1 MYLLRFS
8 KAEYHSQTLKNEELR
23 FTPIETWRRL
33 EGLDLAR
40 GDAWEGADRIDQP
53 EHVKS
58 VKFRFGSDS
67 FQDWIEHELAG
78 PIIIRNDRTEYPATH
93 GLCFNIVD
101 RQMLAD
107 ASEKSSG
114 TIDFNRFCN
123 EFGPSVLVVTDVSK
137 FLELT
142 IAAIKGVFP
151 QVIKA
156 SSHGQVKYVEDS
168 HHGQYSI
175 YCKPARFGW
184 QKEFRVMLHAPRSN
198 GDPLLLP
205 VPGLNGVCQ
214 FIGDLEPIA
223 PIVQG
228 EQITAAI
235 LLTGEYLWPKEKNA

>member
-1 MYLLRFS
+1 M
-8 KAEYHSQTLKNEELR
+8 
-23 FTPIETWRRL
+23 
-33 EGLDLAR
+33 
-40 GDAWEGADRIDQP
+40 
-53 EHVKS
+53 
-58 VKFRFGSDS
+58 
-67 FQDWIEHELAG
+67 
-78 PIIIRNDRTEYPATH
+78 
-93 GLCFNIVD
+93 
-101 RQMLAD
+101 
-107 ASEKSSG
+107 
-114 TIDFNRFCN
+114 
-123 EFGPSVLVVTDVSK
+123 VTDVSK